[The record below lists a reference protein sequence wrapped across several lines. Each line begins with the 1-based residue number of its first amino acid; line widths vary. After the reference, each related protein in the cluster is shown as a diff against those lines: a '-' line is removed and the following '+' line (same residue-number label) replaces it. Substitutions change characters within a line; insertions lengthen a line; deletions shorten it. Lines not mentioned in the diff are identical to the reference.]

1 MKEVKKAVILCGGLA
16 TRFLPI
22 SKSVPKEM
30 FPLLDKP
37 ILQVI
42 VEDLSKA
49 GITDILIIVGRGKE
63 CILNHF
69 DKNVELEQR
78 LVQTGKLDLL
88 EKAQEPQKLANI
100 FYLRQYEPRGTGAAI
115 ESVKS
120 FVGEDPF
127 AMMFGDEVMLCDGKN
142 VVEQLLET
150 YKREDKS
157 VIAVKRVP
165 MEETYRYGIIL
176 PGEEIENGYRIK
188 DIVEKPKVE
197 DAPSDIS
204 YTGPAV
210 LKSEIFDAL
219 KKLKVEEGKEKSLTD
234 SFKFLCEKDQL
245 CARFVEGERH
255 DMGNKFGFVIANVEA
270 CLRDEN
276 FALQMEE
283 FIKNKA
289 KELEKRK

>member
-42 VEDLSKA
+42 VEDLAKA
-49 GITDILIIVGRGKE
+49 GIKDILIIVGRGKE

-78 LVQTGKLDLL
+78 LLQTGKLDFLA
-88 EKAQEPQKLANI
+88 KAQEPQKLANI
-100 FYLRQYEPRGTGAAI
+100 FYLRQYEPKGTGACI

-120 FVGEDPF
+120 FVGEEPF
-127 AMMFGDEVMLCDGKN
+127 AMMFGDEVMFCEGKN

-150 YKREDKS
+150 YQKENKS

-165 MEETYRYGIIL
+165 MEEIYRYGIIST
-176 PGEEIENGYRIK
+176 GKEIDNGYEVK
-188 DIVEKPKVE
+188 NIVEKPKVE

-204 YTGPAV
+204 YTGPAI
-210 LKSEIFDAL
+210 LKNEIFEAL
-219 KKLKVEEGKEKSLTD
+219 EKLEVEEGKEKSLTD
-234 SFKFLCEKDQL
+234 SFKFLCEKNSL
-245 CARFVEGERH
+245 CARFVEGQRH
-255 DMGNKFGFVIANVEA
+255 DMGNKFGFVIANIEA
-270 CLRDEN
+270 CLRDE
-276 FALQMEE
+276 E
-283 FIKNKA
+283 FSPKMKEYIMKRADEIKNK
-289 KELEKRK
+289 